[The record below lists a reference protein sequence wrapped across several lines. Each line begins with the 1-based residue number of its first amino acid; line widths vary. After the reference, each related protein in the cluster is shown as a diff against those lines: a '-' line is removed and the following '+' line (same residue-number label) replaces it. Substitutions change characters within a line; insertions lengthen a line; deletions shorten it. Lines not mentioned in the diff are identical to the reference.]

1 MSFRRRRLLRA
12 GHNHVDRARA
22 GPSRRHHPL
31 LGQRISGLVLPAD
44 RRPAARSDA
53 GPSRV
58 GPPGRRAAGP
68 FPLVVPD
75 LRAHSQS
82 TGSFDFAA
90 AVDDVGAL
98 LEALPTDELIL
109 VGLSLGANI
118 AQDLVQ
124 QDPGRVR
131 ALVLADATS
140 NTAARHPT
148 SSTFSV
154 AALQWQALVSGA
166 AFARQAAP
174 AMAYD
179 PRGHEYVMEA
189 NGRRSSSETVAILS
203 SLLNGLQ
210 VDPTYR
216 LPVPTLLVHGQFDL
230 LGDINTA
237 ARRGPNARSWPSTPS
252 SRTPGTRATSTTPR
266 RSRRSSRNFCTE

>member
-1 MSFRRRRLLRA
+1 
-12 GHNHVDRARA
+12 
-22 GPSRRHHPL
+22 
-31 LGQRISGLVLPAD
+31 
-44 RRPAARSDA
+44 
-53 GPSRV
+53 V

-75 LRAHSQS
+75 LRAHGQS

-118 AQDLVQ
+118 AQELVQ
-124 QDPGRVR
+124 QHPGGVR

-148 SSTFSV
+148 SSTFGV
-154 AALQWQALVSGA
+154 AALQWQALVSGPG
-166 AFARQAAP
+166 FARQAAQ

-237 ARRGPNARSWPSTPS
+237 TAAWAQREELAEYAVIPNAGHASNLDNPEAFTQVLEKFLHRVTQ
-252 SRTPGTRATSTTPR
+252 PGGETAA
-266 RSRRSSRNFCTE
+266 